1 MYLLDTSP
9 HQMAIDV
16 LDVTTPK
23 NGAND
28 ARHESK
34 VTRYYDLVTERST
47 VSDVSKRTVPLFE
60 LVGTLAVVT
69 SLLVSVISES

>member
-9 HQMAIDV
+9 HQMSIDV
-16 LDVTTPK
+16 LDVITPRS
-23 NGAND
+23 GAHD
-28 ARHESK
+28 ARHENK

-47 VSDVSKRTVPLFE
+47 VSDVTKRAVPVLE

-69 SLLVSVISES
+69 SLLVSVVSES